1 MGMPFCG
8 GRKWN
13 QLTEKGVEEC
23 RGGTLNKKT
32 ADIKRSRLTQSNK
45 NKKTTVRHNSRDQ
58 TGKPKPHMD
67 IGGCVQN
74 IYIK

>member
-23 RGGTLNKKT
+23 RGRTLNKKT

-45 NKKTTVRHNSRDQ
+45 NKK
-58 TGKPKPHMD
+58 PKMYHAGQRCKEQSMCSKD
-67 IGGCVQN
+67 DL
-74 IYIK
+74 